1 MELRNILLQAEY
13 GEYDDR
19 FFITFKDNT
28 NFISNFLSRKI
39 RSYHIKTDGTY
50 NLLCISLTT
59 GSNNCRICHVNSLSV
74 KLHFSNEDKENY
86 LKMKNETER
95 FELYLS
101 LLEQGYA
108 IANTLRTIP
117 TDILLTLHELF
128 RNCGYVN
135 EWLFKNK
142 LIKSHSIKVTLT
154 HVLTSYHYQLKLLIH
169 NLDNEYIGEGCIYK
183 TLPDEIFFKKKV
195 RHLIVEN
202 GKLIVSDFLDH
213 PQFVCKLSD
222 LQKGIVKAICVDE
235 HTKKYIPNENNKEM
249 FERLKW

>member
-1 MELRNILLQAEY
+1 M
-13 GEYDDR
+13 
-19 FFITFKDNT
+19 
-28 NFISNFLSRKI
+28 
-39 RSYHIKTDGTY
+39 
-50 NLLCISLTT
+50 
-59 GSNNCRICHVNSLSV
+59 
-74 KLHFSNEDKENY
+74 
-86 LKMKNETER
+86 
-95 FELYLS
+95 
-101 LLEQGYA
+101 
-108 IANTLRTIP
+108 
-117 TDILLTLHELF
+117 
-128 RNCGYVN
+128 
-135 EWLFKNK
+135 
-142 LIKSHSIKVTLT
+142 TLT

-202 GKLIVSDFLDH
+202 GKLIVSDFLDY